1 MDAEQTTSAPTER
14 TLRGRWQIPGL
25 AAAAVLLG
33 AGLVASLVTAPEPDF
48 ARMLSQVERLVEEGE
63 AERAL
68 EALDEEIAPV
78 SGSSAFGERERARFH
93 LARARAMALTQR
105 ELGIESEENH
115 QRVVEEFDR
124 AKAAGAE
131 LSAKDRYLLGRSLIE
146 TGVFDRARE
155 TADGLMGEVG
165 GYRSA
170 LYRRMVDVSLSKE
183 RVDER
188 QVRGLLEG
196 LRQDPDLGEDD
207 LAWAIGKEA
216 ELLVEAGLYAE
227 ASAEA
232 LRGLIWLDG
241 VEGESRARLYVLL
254 GRALVGE
261 GNDAGALVQL
271 DKAMEQAGEG
281 SEAHGMALLERAG
294 IEIRAGAVE
303 TGREMYR
310 RAMAGHPGT
319 AIEAWGLLGVADA
332 EARLGN
338 DDASRERF
346 EELTR
351 LLGEGRPS
359 GRLSRALVLERLLGW
374 HERRL
379 AEGDAQ
385 GALVYASLAEGL
397 FVGEEMPGEVLR
409 AMADANRAVGAQIVE
424 EAVGDGREEDVV
436 RMGEGLSELAVR
448 RYRAAGAYYRA
459 HAERMVLEDPPSYR
473 SSLWLAADCFDRAGD
488 SGDALSSFAEYSSSF
503 PEDSRRAEARF
514 RSARLLQA
522 RGEYGLAGVEFRKL
536 IEESRDLESGKNV
549 GPYGPASYV
558 PLAQCYL
565 LDASPE
571 NDEEAERVLVRALS
585 GEIGSPESQVYHDA
599 LLEIGKVYYD
609 AGRFTE
615 AIERLREALERYPA
629 DPAEPMVR
637 FRLGDS
643 YRRSALSIR
652 ERLASSALPDD
663 ERTALSEQAREQ
675 LSLARGLFDEVV
687 HRLSVVEA
695 ARLTPVERM
704 YLRNSY
710 FYRADCA
717 FEMGDLS
724 RAIHDYVEARD
735 RYSGDP
741 ASLVAMIQIVHAHMR
756 LGQVE
761 EARTANDRA
770 RRFYKSLP
778 SSAWDDPS
786 LPLRR
791 EDWERWLD
799 SMDRLTSVAEVG
811 GR

>member
-14 TLRGRWQIPGL
+14 TWRDRWQIPGL
-25 AAAAVLLG
+25 AAAVVLLM
-33 AGLVASLVTAPEPDF
+33 AGLVASLVTAPEPDI
-48 ARMLSQVERLVEEGE
+48 ARMLAQVERLVEEGE

-68 EALDEEIAPV
+68 EALNEEIAPV

-115 QRVVEEFDR
+115 KRVVEEFDR
-124 AKAAGAE
+124 ATAAGAE
-131 LSAKDRYLLGRSLIE
+131 LTANDRYLLGRSLIE
-146 TGVFDRARE
+146 AGMFERARE
-155 TADGLMGEVG
+155 TADSLMGVEG
-165 GYRSA
+165 RQRSK
-170 LYRRMVDVSLSKE
+170 LYRRMVDLSLQE
-183 RVDER
+183 EQIDEAE
-188 QVRGLLEG
+188 VRGLLSAL
-196 LRQDPDLGEDD
+196 LRDPKLSEDD
-207 LAWAIGKEA
+207 EAWAIAKEA

-227 ASAEA
+227 AQDEA
-232 LRGLIWLDG
+232 FRGLIWL
-241 VEGESRARLYVLL
+241 EGAERESRAWLYVLL
-254 GRALVGE
+254 GRAMVGE
-261 GNDAGALVQL
+261 GKDAEARAQIE
-271 DKAMEQAGEG
+271 KAMELAGEG
-281 SEAHGMALLERAG
+281 SPVHGWALVEGAG
-294 IEIRAGAVE
+294 IEVRAGAVE
-303 TGREMYR
+303 TGREMFR

-338 DDASRERF
+338 DGASRERF

-351 LLGEGRPS
+351 LLAEGRPS
-359 GRLSRALVLERLLGW
+359 GRLSRETVLGKLLEW
-374 HERRL
+374 HQRRL
-379 AEGDAQ
+379 GEGDAQ
-385 GALVYASLAEGL
+385 GSLEFAELAEGL
-397 FVGEEMPGEVLR
+397 YGGTEPPAAVLR
-409 AMADANRAVGAQIVE
+409 AMADANRAVGERIVR
-424 EAVGDGREEDVV
+424 EAVGEGREEDVI

-459 HAERMVLEDPPSYR
+459 HAERMVLEDPGAYQ
-473 SSLWLAADCFDRAGD
+473 SSLWLAADSFDRAGD
-488 SGDALSSFAEYSSSF
+488 SGDALSSFAEYASAF
-503 PEDSRRAEARF
+503 PADARRAEARF

-522 RGEYGLAGVEFRKL
+522 QGEYGLASVEFEKL
-536 IEESRDLESGKNV
+536 IEESRDLEAGKNV

-565 LDASPE
+565 LDTSPE
-571 NDEEAERVLVRALS
+571 NDAEAERVLLRALS
-585 GEIGSPESQVYHDA
+585 GAIGSPESQVYHDA

-609 AGRFTE
+609 AGRYAE
-615 AIERLREALERYPA
+615 AIERLREALERYPD
-629 DPAEPMVR
+629 DPAGALVR
-637 FRLGDS
+637 FRLADS
-643 YRRSALSIR
+643 YRRDALSIR
-652 ERLASSALPDD
+652 ERLATAAFPDD

-675 LSLARGLFDEVV
+675 LSRARELFDEVV
-687 HRLSVVEA
+687 HSLSAVEG
-695 ARLTPVERM
+695 ARLTPVERA

-717 FEMGDLS
+717 FEMGDLP

-735 RYSGDP
+735 RYAGDP

-756 LGQVE
+756 LGQIE

-778 SSAWDDPS
+778 ASAWDDPS

-799 SMDRLTSVAEVG
+799 SMDRLTSVPEG
-811 GR
+811 K